1 MKNVPHKNSGNDASS
16 LKKKK
21 ASNPG
26 SLQLNLTKAERE
38 IILEA
43 CKKYR
48 YKIPAYL
55 RSKEPELRLV
65 DEIIEKLS

>member
-1 MKNVPHKNSGNDASS
+1 MKNIPSKNSGNDASS

-26 SLQLNLTKAERE
+26 LLQLSLTKAEWE

-43 CKKYR
+43 CKRYR
-48 YKIPAYL
+48 HKIPAYL
-55 RSKEPELRLV
+55 RSKETELRIV